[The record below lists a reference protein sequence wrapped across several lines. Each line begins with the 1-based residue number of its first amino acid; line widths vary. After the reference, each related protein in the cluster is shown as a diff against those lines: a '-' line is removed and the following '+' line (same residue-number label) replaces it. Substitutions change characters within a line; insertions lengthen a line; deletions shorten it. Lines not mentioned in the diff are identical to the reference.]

1 LVILLTLEYKEMIT
15 ITLYYRKGNAECDQ
29 VRLDLQAL
37 QEISPHQLV
46 EVDVDL
52 DPALKDSYGV
62 SVPVLD
68 VGPYHLRAPF
78 TRQDLQA
85 ALMAARDRQTHFE
98 QVGDTTY
105 LSRLQRGH
113 TLTRADRFSHWFSNR
128 YVLVFNLVFLIF
140 AGLPFL
146 APIFMNVEAV
156 GPAKVI
162 YTIYSPLCH
171 QLAFRSWF
179 LFGEQA
185 AYPRAL
191 ANVGG
196 LITFEQATG
205 LPGEDVLDARAFIG
219 NETLGYK
226 VAFCERDVA
235 IYGAIFLFGLI
246 FAATGKKIK
255 SIPWYVWIIIGII
268 PIGIDGFSQIPSLLS
283 GSLPAWL
290 PIREST
296 PFLRTLT
303 GFLFG
308 FMTAWYGFPYIEES
322 MRDTRR
328 LLSQK
333 IAVVAQSKKG

>member
-1 LVILLTLEYKEMIT
+1 MIT
-15 ITLYYRKGNAECDQ
+15 ITLYYRKGSAECDQ
-29 VRLDLQAL
+29 ARLDLQAL
-37 QEISPHQLV
+37 HEIVPHQLV
-46 EVDVDL
+46 EVDVDA
-52 DPALKDSYGV
+52 DPALKDSYGA
-62 SVPVLD
+62 SIPLLD
-68 VGPYHLRAPF
+68 VGPYRLRAPF
-78 TRQDLQA
+78 TRQDLQV
-85 ALMAARDRQTHFE
+85 ALSAARDRQTHFE

-105 LSRLQRGH
+105 LNRLQRGH
-113 TLTRADRFSHWFSNR
+113 TLTRADRFSYWFSNK
-128 YVLVFNLVFLIF
+128 YMLVINLAFLIF

-146 APIFMNVEAV
+146 APTLMKIGAV
-156 GPAKVI
+156 GPAKLI

-191 ANVGG
+191 ANVSG

-219 NETLGYK
+219 NVTLGFK
-226 VAFCERDVA
+226 VAYCERDVA
-235 IYGAIFLFGLI
+235 IYGSILLFGLI
-246 FAATGKKIK
+246 FSVTGKKLK
-255 SIPWYVWIIIGII
+255 SIPWYLWIIIGII

-283 GSLPAWL
+283 VQMPAWI

-308 FMTAWYGFPYIEES
+308 FTTAWYGFPYIEES

-333 IAVVAQSKKG
+333 IAVVAQTKNG

>member
-1 LVILLTLEYKEMIT
+1 MIT
-15 ITLYYRKGNAECDQ
+15 ITLYYRKGSAECDQ
-29 VRLDLQAL
+29 ARLDLQAL
-37 QEISPHQLV
+37 RDVAPYQLV
-46 EVDVDL
+46 EVDVDA
-52 DPALKDSYGV
+52 DPALIGSYGT
-62 SVPVLD
+62 SIPVID
-68 VGPYHLRAPF
+68 VGPYRLKAPF
-78 TRQDLQA
+78 SRQDLQV
-85 ALMAARDRQTHFE
+85 ALSAARDRQTHFE
-98 QVGDTTY
+98 KVGDAAY
-105 LSRLQRGH
+105 LNRLQRGH
-113 TLTRADRFSHWFSNR
+113 TLTKADRFSHWFSNK
-128 YVLVFNLVFLIF
+128 YMLIFNLAFLIY
-140 AGLPFL
+140 AGLPFV
-146 APIFMNVEAV
+146 APIFMKIGAE

-185 AYPRAL
+185 SYPRAL
-191 ANVGG
+191 AGVPG

-205 LPGEDVLDARAFIG
+205 LSGDDVLGARAFIG
-219 NETLGYK
+219 NSTLGYK

-246 FAATGKKIK
+246 FAGTGRKIK
-255 SIPWYVWIIIGII
+255 SIPWYLWIIIGII

-283 GSLPAWL
+283 TPMPAWI

-308 FMTAWYGFPYIEES
+308 FTTAWYGFPYIEES

-328 LLSQK
+328 MLAQK
-333 IAVVAQSKKG
+333 IAVVTQTKKD